1 MTDAP
6 VLIRREGRAG
16 RITLNRADALHALN
30 KEMCEIMIAALQD
43 WRNNAS
49 VELVLIDHAEGT
61 RGFCAGGDVLLLSE
75 SGKADGKEGAEFF
88 ATEYQLNTLIS
99 EYPKPYV
106 ALMDGIT
113 MGGGVGVSVHGT
125 HRVATERTVFAM
137 PETGIGLIPDVGG
150 GYFLP
155 RLEGELGT
163 WLALTGARLKGKD
176 VLAAGVATHY
186 CDSASLGELSKAICT
201 DGLSPLSGLETTAT
215 GSFEAH
221 TGELDSLFKGDSVE
235 DIIEALKTGGDWAK
249 AQAETLASK
258 SPLSMKLSLRQVRE
272 GVNASFREVMEMEY
286 RIASRLIKT
295 NNFQEGVRAVL
306 VDRDNAPNWSPSPL
320 SAISEGEIDAFFVPL
335 ETGPLTFLETN

>member
-16 RITLNRADALHALN
+16 RITLNRAGALHALN

-43 WRNNAS
+43 WRNDAS

-75 SGKADGKEGAEFF
+75 SGKTDGKEGAEFF

-113 MGGGVGVSVHGT
+113 MGGGVGISVHGT

-176 VLAAGVATHY
+176 VLAAGIATHY
-186 CDSASLGELSKAICT
+186 CDSAALVELSNAICT
-201 DGLSPLSGLETTAT
+201 DGLSALNGLETTAT

-221 TGELDSLFKGDSVE
+221 TEELDRLFKGDSVE

-258 SPLSMKLSLRQVRE
+258 SPLSTKLSLRQVRE
-272 GVNASFREVMEMEY
+272 GVNASFRGVMEMEY

-295 NNFQEGVRAVL
+295 DNFQEGVRAVL
-306 VDRDNAPNWSPSPL
+306 IDRDNAPNWSPAPL
-320 SAISEGEIDAFFVPL
+320 SAISESEIDAFFAPL

>member
-16 RITLNRADALHALN
+16 RITLNRAGALHALN
-30 KEMCEIMIAALQD
+30 KEMCEIMISALQD
-43 WRNNAS
+43 WRNDAS

-75 SGKADGKEGAEFF
+75 SGKTDGKAGADFF
-88 ATEYQLNTLIS
+88 AVEYQLNTLIS

-113 MGGGVGVSVHGT
+113 MGGGVGISVHGT
-125 HRVATERTVFAM
+125 HRVATERTIFAM

-155 RLEGELGT
+155 RLAGELGT
-163 WLALTGARLKGKD
+163 WLALTGARLKGND
-176 VLAAGVATHY
+176 VLAAGIATHY
-186 CDSASLGELSKAICT
+186 CDSAALGELSKAICT
-201 DGLSPLSGLETTAT
+201 DGLSALNGLKTKAT

-221 TGELDSLFKGDSVE
+221 TEELDLLFKGDSVE
-235 DIIEALKTGGDWAK
+235 YIVDALNTGSDWAK

-272 GVNASFREVMEMEY
+272 GGSASFREVMEMEY

-295 NNFQEGVRAVL
+295 DNFQEGVRAVL

-320 SAISEGEIDAFFVPL
+320 SAISEGEIDAFFAPL
-335 ETGPLTFLETN
+335 ESGPLTFLETN